1 MQAILRILNQDIRV
15 DCAPSDQR
23 RLEDLAAAL
32 ETRLAAVHGDGDG
45 CRRLAL
51 TALTA
56 LAIMDEAQS
65 ANAALARA
73 HCEIDR
79 LNDLISEAA
88 PLPRDTSGRVN
99 VLRA

>member
-32 ETRLAAVHGDGDG
+32 ETRLAAVPGDGDG

-51 TALTA
+51 TALA
-56 LAIMDEAQS
+56 LMDEAQS

-88 PLPRDTSGRVN
+88 PLPLDTSGRVN